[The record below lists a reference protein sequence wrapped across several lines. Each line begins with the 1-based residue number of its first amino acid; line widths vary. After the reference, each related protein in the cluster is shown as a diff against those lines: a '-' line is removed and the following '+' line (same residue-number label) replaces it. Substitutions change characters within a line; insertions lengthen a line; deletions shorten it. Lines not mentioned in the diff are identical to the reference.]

1 MLSSMTGFGRSS
13 LAEGDLHILVEIRTL
28 NHRYMEVNVRIP
40 PLYSSLEPHIRGI
53 LKETIFRGKVEV
65 WVTVKDRRERPIR
78 LRLNNSLVKGIVVAS
93 DELKETHGVEGKLEV
108 RDILTFR
115 DVLSIEEEEVE
126 GHECV
131 SMLVDKCLRKALEG
145 AVKMRVEE
153 GQALSSEMKKGIR
166 KLKSLRQ
173 KVNSLMNTH
182 KLEMAD
188 RVNERIREM
197 LVMAKDEGYLEEKL
211 AVEVA
216 LLADKLDVS
225 EEMERIE
232 SHLSQFLKTV
242 RGKERTK
249 GRKLDFIIQELN
261 REFNTI
267 GSKTQSGEIS
277 RMVIEAKAQME
288 KLREQVQNIE

>member
-13 LAEGDLHILVEIRTL
+13 LAEGDLHVLVEIRTL
-28 NHRYMEVNVRIP
+28 NHRYLEVNVRIP
-40 PLYSSLEPHIRGI
+40 PLYSLLEPHIRGI
-53 LKETIFRGKVEV
+53 LKEKLFRGKVEV

-78 LRLNNSLVKGIVVAS
+78 LRLNDSLVRGIVVAS
-93 DELKETHGVEGKLEV
+93 NELKETHGVEGKLEV
-108 RDILTFR
+108 RDLLSFR

-126 GHECV
+126 GHEGV
-131 SMLVDKCLRKALEG
+131 SRLVDKCLRNALES

-153 GQALSSEMKKGIR
+153 GQALSGEMKKGIR

-173 KVNSLMNTH
+173 KVKSLMGTH
-182 KLEMAD
+182 KLEMAE

-225 EEMERIE
+225 EEMERIK
-232 SHLSQFLKTV
+232 SHLTQFLKTV
-242 RGKERTK
+242 RGKETTK

-267 GSKTQSGEIS
+267 GSKAQSGEIS
-277 RMVIEAKAQME
+277 RRVIEAKAQME